1 MKTIIF
7 SALALTLALA
17 WTSRAAADCCEH
29 CGCQCECQKVCRL
42 ICETKKVS
50 KVTYGCECED
60 VCVPG
65 PSDHC
70 VTYDECGCKKHVY
83 TPTCATVRMRKKL
96 VKHEEV
102 KEVPSY
108 RWVVENV
115 CPACTR
121 QTPPSMPAPSARRAC
136 AARRRQRRQRAAA
149 VADSRGSDRRQKR
162 RRGPVHRRAE
172 AAHEP
177 ALNDALANRIM
188 ERACRRVPAKR
199 RHPSLLWTVQGA
211 TAGLPSS
218 SKSRVSATQSPVAPD
233 AVNLCLPRF
242 YRWHWRLAS
251 ARRRHG
257 MGCTGKMPVPPEN
270 VTVNGV
276 PSHPWLGSDNSAPGA
291 TRWLVRQCR
300 FRIVAPA
307 AIRAKP
313 PGVLRVDS

>member
-121 QTPPSMPAPSARRAC
+121 QTPPSMPAPSAP
-136 AARRRQRRQRAAA
+136 AAPAPPDEGSAANEPPLLPIPEEA
-149 VADSRGSDRRQKR
+149 TGAKSGVVARFIG
-162 RRGPVHRRAE
+162 AE

-199 RHPSLLWTVQGA
+199 RTRLCFGPCRVPLPACPAVQNHGCLLRSRPWHPTPLTFACPAFIGGTGVSPVQGGA
-211 TAGLPSS
+211 MAWAARARCQCHPRMSRLTA
-218 SKSRVSATQSPVAPD
+218 
-233 AVNLCLPRF
+233 F
-242 YRWHWRLAS
+242 
-251 ARRRHG
+251 RR
-257 MGCTGKMPVPPEN
+257 
-270 VTVNGV
+270 
-276 PSHPWLGSDNSAPGA
+276 
-291 TRWLVRQCR
+291 TR
-300 FRIVAPA
+300 
-307 AIRAKP
+307 
-313 PGVLRVDS
+313 G